1 MQGKIIRGIA
11 GFYYIHAQDGIVY
24 ECRAKGIFR
33 KQKLKPLV
41 GDNVEIE
48 ILDKDKALGNLGR
61 ISERKNSLIRP
72 AVANIDQAIVFFAGL
87 DPLPS
92 FNLLD
97 RYLIIMETRNV
108 PVHICFNKVDLISDE
123 QKRAISEIYK
133 NTNYNII
140 FTSIKENEGVDT
152 IKEILQGKTS
162 VLAGPSGVGKSSLT
176 NKIFPK
182 AKMETGVL
190 SKKISRGKHTTRH
203 AEIFNISKDTY
214 IVDTPGFTSISLE
227 DMEADEIKNYFPEFA
242 EFMENCKF
250 QSCVHVAE
258 PICGVKNAVEEEKI
272 SKSRYDNYLLLYKEQ
287 KERRRY

>member
-11 GFYYIHAQDGIVY
+11 GFYYIHAEDNVVY

-48 ILDKDKALGNLGR
+48 ILDKDKAIGNLGR

-72 AVANIDQAIVFFAGL
+72 AVANIDQAIVFFAAL
-87 DPLPS
+87 EPLPS

-97 RYLIIMETRNV
+97 RYLIIMEARNV
-108 PVHICFNKVDLISDE
+108 SVHICFNKMDLINDK
-123 QKRAISEIYK
+123 QKKAIADIYK

-140 FTSIKENEGVDT
+140 FTSIKEDEGVDT

-203 AEIFNISKDTY
+203 AEIFNISEDTY

-227 DMEADEIKNYFPEFA
+227 DMEADEIKNHFPEFV
-242 EFMENCKF
+242 EFAGDCKF

-258 PICGVKNAVEEEKI
+258 PICGVKKAVEEEKI